1 MGIQEDIFEGFF
13 KKLEEDKKIPDS
25 IIKGLKT
32 LKETDEISSKEKLL
46 ELIKTGCEDANKD

>member
-13 KKLEEDKKIPDS
+13 KKLEEDKEIPDS

>member
-13 KKLEEDKKIPDS
+13 RKLKEDKKFPDS

-32 LKETDEISSKEKLL
+32 LQESEEISSKEKLL
-46 ELIKTGCEDANKD
+46 DVIKTGCEDANKD